1 MIEKNP
7 KLQVKELLLALLKGE
22 FQKAS
27 HSEMEGFAG
36 CEGEG
41 WIWTYQH
48 GFVVID
54 FMKNSLIAQVFEID
68 GECDYAWQFD
78 PEGGCFEQLN

>member
-7 KLQVKELLLALLKGE
+7 KLQVKELLLALLKGK

-41 WIWTYQH
+41 WIWTYYY
-48 GFVVID
+48 GCVVID
-54 FMKNSLIAQVFEID
+54 FMGDHIIAQVFED
-68 GECDYAWQFD
+68 DHGWQFN
-78 PEGGCFEQLN
+78 PEDRCFEQLH